1 MAELL
6 ALSQNVGEVLQLQGL
21 VLVTAESCTGGGLA
35 SAITE
40 VPGCSA
46 WFDRG
51 FVTYSNLSKVELL
64 EVEPQL
70 LYEQGAVSE
79 AVVRAMVQGALNHSV
94 ADLAVAISGV
104 AGPQGGTP
112 EKPVGTVYIALADLK
127 QTICRHYSYRWDRK
141 RNKEVF
147 SDRCHDF
154 HRCHPRRFCVL
165 AVQR

>member
-79 AVVRAMVQGALNHSV
+79 AVVRAMVPGALNHSV

-112 EKPVGTVYIALADLK
+112 EKPVGTVCLAWQRRGRNADSRLVQLPGNREAVREAAIRLAL
-127 QTICRHYSYRWDRK
+127 
-141 RNKEVF
+141 EG
-147 SDRCHDF
+147 
-154 HRCHPRRFCVL
+154 VL
-165 AVQR
+165 ARLSH

>member
-112 EKPVGTVYIALADLK
+112 EKPVGTVCLAWQRRGRNADSRLVQLPGNREAVREAAIRLAL
-127 QTICRHYSYRWDRK
+127 
-141 RNKEVF
+141 EG
-147 SDRCHDF
+147 
-154 HRCHPRRFCVL
+154 VL
-165 AVQR
+165 ARLSH

>member
-112 EKPVGTVYIALADLK
+112 EKPVGTVCLAWQRRGRNADSRLVQLLGDRAAVRVAATRLALGG
-127 QTICRHYSYRWDRK
+127 
-141 RNKEVF
+141 VF
-147 SDRCHDF
+147 ARLSH
-154 HRCHPRRFCVL
+154 
-165 AVQR
+165 

>member
-6 ALSQNVGEVLQLQGL
+6 ALSQNVGDVLQLQGL

-112 EKPVGTVYIALADLK
+112 EKPVGTVCLAWQRRGRNADSRLVQLPGNREAVREAAIRLAL
-127 QTICRHYSYRWDRK
+127 
-141 RNKEVF
+141 EG
-147 SDRCHDF
+147 
-154 HRCHPRRFCVL
+154 VL
-165 AVQR
+165 ARLSH

>member
-6 ALSQNVGEVLQLQGL
+6 VLSQNVGEVLQLQGL

-40 VPGCSA
+40 VPGSSA

-79 AVVRAMVQGALNHSV
+79 AVVRAMAQGALNHSV

-112 EKPVGTVYIALADLK
+112 EKPVGTVCLAWQRRGRNADSRLIQLPGNRVAVREAAIRIAL
-127 QTICRHYSYRWDRK
+127 
-141 RNKEVF
+141 EG
-147 SDRCHDF
+147 
-154 HRCHPRRFCVL
+154 VL
-165 AVQR
+165 ARLSH

>member
-112 EKPVGTVYIALADLK
+112 EKPVGTVCLAWQRRGRNADSRLVQLPGNREAVREAASRLALEGVVARLS
-127 QTICRHYSYRWDRK
+127 H
-141 RNKEVF
+141 
-147 SDRCHDF
+147 
-154 HRCHPRRFCVL
+154 
-165 AVQR
+165 

>member
-112 EKPVGTVYIALADLK
+112 EKPVGTVCLAWQRRGRNADSRLVQLSGDRIAVREAAIRLALEG
-127 QTICRHYSYRWDRK
+127 I
-141 RNKEVF
+141 
-147 SDRCHDF
+147 
-154 HRCHPRRFCVL
+154 L
-165 AVQR
+165 ARLSH

>member
-1 MAELL
+1 
-6 ALSQNVGEVLQLQGL
+6 

-112 EKPVGTVYIALADLK
+112 EKPVGTVCLAWQRRGRNADSRLVQLPGNREAVREAAIRLAL
-127 QTICRHYSYRWDRK
+127 
-141 RNKEVF
+141 EG
-147 SDRCHDF
+147 
-154 HRCHPRRFCVL
+154 VL
-165 AVQR
+165 ARLSH

>member
-112 EKPVGTVYIALADLK
+112 EKPVGTVCLAWQRRGRNADSRLVQLPGTREAVREAAIRLAL
-127 QTICRHYSYRWDRK
+127 
-141 RNKEVF
+141 EG
-147 SDRCHDF
+147 
-154 HRCHPRRFCVL
+154 VL
-165 AVQR
+165 ARLSH

>member
-112 EKPVGTVYIALADLK
+112 EKPVGTVCLAWQRRGRNADSRLVQLLGDRAAVREAAIRLAL
-127 QTICRHYSYRWDRK
+127 
-141 RNKEVF
+141 EG
-147 SDRCHDF
+147 
-154 HRCHPRRFCVL
+154 VL
-165 AVQR
+165 ARLSH